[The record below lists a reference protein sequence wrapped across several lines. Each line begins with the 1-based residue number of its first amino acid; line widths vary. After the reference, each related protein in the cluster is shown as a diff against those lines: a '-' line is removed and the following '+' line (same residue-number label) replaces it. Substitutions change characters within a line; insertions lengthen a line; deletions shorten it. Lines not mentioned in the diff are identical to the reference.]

1 MLTNHGRKLMHISR
15 GARDVPGSKFT
26 VRHEGGACTSSV
38 GDSAYDALSDALV
51 LGMCS
56 FLKLVY

>member
-1 MLTNHGRKLMHISR
+1 MYPVLSSLSVMR
-15 GARDVPGSKFT
+15 GFV
-26 VRHEGGACTSSV
+26 ACTSFV